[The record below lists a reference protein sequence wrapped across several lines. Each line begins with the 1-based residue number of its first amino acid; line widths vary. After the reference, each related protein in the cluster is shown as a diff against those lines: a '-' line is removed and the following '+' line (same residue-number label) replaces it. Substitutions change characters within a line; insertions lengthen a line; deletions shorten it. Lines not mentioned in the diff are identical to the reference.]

1 MDIKVASGFADELRM
16 LRGIEPITPT
26 PKQGMGQV
34 QKGASF
40 GDFLE
45 KQLSEVNELG
55 LDVEKK
61 MQAAVEG
68 KTSNPHEVQIAIQK
82 ADVAFKLM
90 LSVKEQ
96 LEQAYQTVM
105 RTSIG

>member
-1 MDIKVASGFADELRM
+1 MEIKLGSGFAEELKM
-16 LRGIEPITPT
+16 LRGIEPITPA
-26 PKQGMGQV
+26 PKSGGTIS
-34 QKGASF
+34 KGASF

-45 KQLSEVNELG
+45 QQLHQVNELG

-68 KTSNPHEVQIAIQK
+68 KSSNPHDVQIAIQK

-90 LSVKEQ
+90 LSVKDQ

>member
-1 MDIKVASGFADELRM
+1 MDIKVASGIADELKM
-16 LRGIEPITPT
+16 LRGYEPIAPVTNKPIGV
-26 PKQGMGQV
+26 PKG
-34 QKGASF
+34 GASF
-40 GDFLE
+40 GDFL
-45 KQLSEVNELG
+45 KQQLNEVNSLG

-61 MQAAVEG
+61 MQEAVEG
-68 KTSNPHEVQIAIQK
+68 KSQNPHEVQIAIQK

-90 LSVKEQ
+90 LGVKDQ

>member
-1 MDIKVASGFADELRM
+1 MDIKIQSGLADELRM
-16 LRGIEPITPT
+16 LRGVEPIAPSQIKAPT
-26 PKQGMGQV
+26 AN
-34 QKGASF
+34 GASF
-40 GDFLE
+40 TDFL
-45 KQLSEVNELG
+45 KHSFNEVNELG

-61 MQAAVEG
+61 MQDAIQG
-68 KTSNPHEVQIAIQK
+68 KSQNPHDVQIAIQK

-90 LSVKEQ
+90 MSVKDQ

>member
-1 MDIKVASGFADELRM
+1 MDIKIASGFADELKM
-16 LRGIEPITPT
+16 LRGIEPITPA
-26 PKQGMGQV
+26 PKQGGAV
-34 QKGASF
+34 AKGASF
-40 GDFLE
+40 GDFL
-45 KQLSEVNELG
+45 KQQLNEVNELG

-68 KTSNPHEVQIAIQK
+68 KSSNPHEVQIAIQK

-90 LSVKEQ
+90 LGIKDQ

-105 RTSIG
+105 RTAIG

>member
-1 MDIKVASGFADELRM
+1 MDIKIGSSFAEELKM

-26 PKQGMGQV
+26 QKPGAIGGS
-34 QKGASF
+34 KGASF

-61 MQAAVEG
+61 MQAAIEG
-68 KTSNPHEVQIAIQK
+68 KASNPHEVQIAIQK

-90 LSVKEQ
+90 LSVKDQ

>member
-1 MDIKVASGFADELRM
+1 MDIKIASGFADELKM
-16 LRGIEPITPT
+16 LRGIEPITPA
-26 PKQGMGQV
+26 PKGGAGVSQ
-34 QKGASF
+34 GASF
-40 GDFLE
+40 GDFL
-45 KQLSEVNELG
+45 KQQMSEVNELG

-68 KTSNPHEVQIAIQK
+68 KTNNPHEVQIAIQK

-90 LSVKEQ
+90 LGIKDQ

-105 RTSIG
+105 RTAIG

>member
-1 MDIKVASGFADELRM
+1 MDIKIGSSFAEELKM
-16 LRGIEPITPT
+16 LRGIEPITPA
-26 PKQGMGQV
+26 PKSGVSGV
-34 QKGASF
+34 AKGASF

-45 KQLSEVNELG
+45 KQLSDVNELG

-68 KTSNPHEVQIAIQK
+68 KSNNPHEVQIAIQK

-90 LSVKEQ
+90 LSVKDQ

>member
-1 MDIKVASGFADELRM
+1 MDIKLASGFADELRM
-16 LRGIEPITPT
+16 LRGIEPMTPA
-26 PKQGMGQV
+26 PKPGAVGV
-34 QKGASF
+34 SKGASF

-68 KTSNPHEVQIAIQK
+68 KSSNPHEVQIAIQK
-82 ADVAFKLM
+82 VLKTQKKDSSK
-90 LSVKEQ
+90 
-96 LEQAYQTVM
+96 
-105 RTSIG
+105 

>member
-1 MDIKVASGFADELRM
+1 MDIKIQSGLSDELRM
-16 LRGIEPITPT
+16 LRGVEPITPT
-26 PKQGMGQV
+26 R
-34 QKGASF
+34 KGASTAPANGASF
-40 GDFLE
+40 SDFLS
-45 KQLSEVNELG
+45 QQINEVNQLG
-55 LDVEKK
+55 LDAENK
-61 MQAAVEG
+61 MKRAVEG
-68 KTSNPHEVQIAIQK
+68 KASNPHDVQIAIQK

>member
-1 MDIKVASGFADELRM
+1 MDIKIGSSFADELKM
-16 LRGIEPITPT
+16 LRGIEPITSMQKP
-26 PKQGMGQV
+26 GSVGV
-34 QKGASF
+34 AKGASF

-55 LDVEKK
+55 LDAEKK
-61 MQAAVEG
+61 MQAAIQG
-68 KTSNPHEVQIAIQK
+68 KANSPHEVQIAIQK

>member
-1 MDIKVASGFADELRM
+1 MDMKIGGSFADELKM
-16 LRGIEPITPT
+16 LRGIEPMTPT
-26 PKQGMGQV
+26 PKAGGV
-34 QKGASF
+34 SKGASF

-45 KQLSEVNELG
+45 QQLSEVNQLG

-61 MQAAVEG
+61 MQEAIEG
-68 KTSNPHEVQIAIQK
+68 KSSNPHDVQIAIQK

-90 LSVKEQ
+90 LSVKDQ
-96 LEQAYQTVM
+96 LEQAYQNVM

>member
-1 MDIKVASGFADELRM
+1 MDIKIGGSFADELKM

-26 PKQGMGQV
+26 QKSGNAGV
-34 QKGASF
+34 SKGASF

-45 KQLSEVNELG
+45 QQLRDVNELG

-68 KTSNPHEVQIAIQK
+68 KSSNPHEVQIAIQK

-90 LSVKEQ
+90 LSVKDQ

>member
-1 MDIKVASGFADELRM
+1 MDIKIGGNFADELKM
-16 LRGIEPITPT
+16 LRGIEPITPS
-26 PKQGMGQV
+26 PKTSGVGV
-34 QKGASF
+34 PKGASF

-61 MQAAVEG
+61 MKDAVEG
-68 KTSNPHEVQIAIQK
+68 KSTNPHDVQIAIQK

-90 LSVKEQ
+90 LSVKDQ